1 MIYPRGRT
9 VWLAALGVAPAFIVA
24 VAWPQ
29 YWYVGLLWICG
40 LVAFLAVD
48 ASAGPGRSALS
59 AKLISTPQAG
69 VGGRFP
75 VTVSA
80 EFAGGAPSLV
90 QARIGHDTRV
100 EPVGKAGG
108 ELNLKGKSGR
118 LDLDFLA
125 KRRGTASLDRLWLR
139 WPGPFGLVW
148 KQVALPMDTTV
159 AVAPNISGVRG
170 EAIRL
175 LQRDAL
181 NDGQEQR
188 RSGQGREFE
197 SLKDY
202 QPGMG
207 RRMIDW
213 KRSARHGKLV
223 AREFRVEQ
231 NNNIV
236 LAIDSGRLMCEPID
250 GLAKVDRAVT
260 AALLTAL
267 VALKSGDMVGLF
279 SFDSRPRLAA
289 RAVRGSSSFPLMQ
302 KIAAEI
308 DYCNE
313 ETNFTLA
320 LSTLAG
326 QLDRRS
332 LVIIFTDFVDAIN
345 AELMLRTVGRLTE
358 RHLVLFMLMKDA
370 ELEALSDVQ
379 PAGSEDV
386 ARSVVAGGLLR
397 EREVVIAKLRR
408 LGAHVV
414 EADYRR
420 LGTEL
425 VQRYLDMKQED
436 LL

>member
-1 MIYPRGRT
+1 MIYPRGRA
-9 VWLAALGVAPAFIVA
+9 VWLGVLGVLPAFLVA

-29 YWYVGLLWICG
+29 YWYLGLLGICI
-40 LVAFLAVD
+40 LLAFLAVD
-48 ASAGPGRSALS
+48 AGAGPGRTALT
-59 AKLISTPQAG
+59 ATLTSTPQVG

-75 VTVSA
+75 VLISA
-80 EFAGGAPSLV
+80 EFRNRAPSLV
-90 QARIGHDTRV
+90 QARVGHDTRI
-100 EPVGKAGG
+100 EAIGDAGG
-108 ELNLKGKSGR
+108 ALKFNGNSGQ
-118 LDLDFLA
+118 LELDFRA
-125 KRRGTASLDRLWLR
+125 MRRGLAGIDRLWLR

-159 AVAPNISGVRG
+159 AVAPNIAGVRG

-175 LQRDAL
+175 MQRDAL
-181 NDGQEQR
+181 SDGQEQR

-223 AREFRVEQ
+223 AREFRIEQ

-250 GLAKVDRAVT
+250 GLPKIDRAVT
-260 AALLTAL
+260 AALLTAF
-267 VALKSGDMVGLF
+267 VALKSGDLVGLF
-279 SFDSRPRLAA
+279 SFDSKPRLAA
-289 RAVRGSSSFPLMQ
+289 KTVRGPTGFAMVQ
-302 KIAAEI
+302 KRAAEI
-308 DYCNE
+308 EYSNE

-320 LSTLAG
+320 LTTLSA

-332 LVIIFTDFVDAIN
+332 MVIIFTDFVDPIS

-370 ELEALSDVQ
+370 ELESLSDTM
-379 PAGSEDV
+379 PAKSEDV
-386 ARSVVAGGLLR
+386 GRSVIAGGLLR

-408 LGAHVV
+408 LGAHVL
-414 EADYRR
+414 EADYRH
-420 LGTEL
+420 LGSAL
-425 VQRYLDMKQED
+425 VQRYLDIKQED